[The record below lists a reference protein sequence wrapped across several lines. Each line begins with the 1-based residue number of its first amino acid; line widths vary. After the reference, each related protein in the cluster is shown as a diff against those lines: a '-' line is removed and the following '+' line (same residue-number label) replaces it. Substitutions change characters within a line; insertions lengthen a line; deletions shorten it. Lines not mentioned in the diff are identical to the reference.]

1 MTALDNAAK
10 LDETSN
16 QGTDGASALRAEFFG
31 YMDKPVSI
39 KSANKSGVTIEDVGQ
54 VRQIELPANWTPVEN
69 APAQGGSTFKALAD
83 KEHPEAKLC
92 FYYRGVRVDAQ
103 SAERFS
109 ELLKQPDHQL
119 NKAELQAL
127 SPITRD
133 KYDPQEFALFG
144 AATSTING
152 KRVLEVEGRYGA
164 KQVDT
169 KALYFDA
176 DGKGAVQEI
185 YYQGPKDEIGSM
197 AQARKALKNIQW
209 R

>member
-10 LDETSN
+10 LNELSN
-16 QGTDGASALRAEFFG
+16 QGPNGIDALRAEFFAN
-31 YMDKPVSI
+31 MEKPSSV
-39 KSANKSGVTIEDVGQ
+39 KSATNSGAAIEGVGQ
-54 VRQIELPANWTPVEN
+54 VKQIELPANWAPVET

-92 FYYRGVRVDAQ
+92 FYYRGMRVDAQ
-103 SAERFS
+103 SAEKFND
-109 ELLKQPDHQL
+109 LLKQPDHQL
-119 NKAELQAL
+119 SKAELQAL

-133 KYDPQEFALFG
+133 KYDPQDFALFG

-164 KQVDT
+164 KQIDT
-169 KALYFDA
+169 RALYFDA

-197 AQARKALKNIQW
+197 AQARKALKNVQW